1 MSVAGQI
8 TRIHCG
14 TFDAEQYWR
23 GSELAKLP
31 GLVDKENLRIV
42 SMMDELL
49 FAFCNPNE
57 ALITRKA
64 MNPAHKQYLGDI
76 GFRFYNNEFDL
87 DGEGKETGKSMLQL
101 LTEADHS
108 AFTAISGGKPEL
120 EPFAAIPFTREAS
133 ERHGFDCR
141 MPDMDII
148 RRVNT
153 KTYSTEMKERLD
165 LANDSFIVNHSSE
178 LQLLGE
184 SLLRR
189 GPFLIKDNYGVSGQG
204 NLLVESISILERVVS
219 YTAMQENKGKQ
230 SQFVVEPYLDKDC
243 DFSCQFMIAE
253 DGAYQLIS
261 VQRLANDEF
270 AYQESYTPEPEFL
283 QMLEGKGYFDLM
295 ERIAKGLYSDG
306 YYGHVCVDSMQLRNG
321 DLIPLIEINAR
332 KSMSLIKNQVD
343 RFLTPQD
350 LQGNLRYYSVT
361 TTNAELQFEDLLA
374 AMEDSDLLYRP
385 GKDAG
390 IIPLTANTLTINR
403 KADKPYKG
411 RLYVSMAGRHGQVR
425 QELHQKLS
433 GLLSSFSLQVMN

>member
-1 MSVAGQI
+1 
-8 TRIHCG
+8 
-14 TFDAEQYWR
+14 
-23 GSELAKLP
+23 
-31 GLVDKENLRIV
+31 
-42 SMMDELL
+42 
-49 FAFCNPNE
+49 
-57 ALITRKA
+57 
-64 MNPAHKQYLGDI
+64 
-76 GFRFYNNEFDL
+76 
-87 DGEGKETGKSMLQL
+87 
-101 LTEADHS
+101 
-108 AFTAISGGKPEL
+108 
-120 EPFAAIPFTREAS
+120 
-133 ERHGFDCR
+133 
-141 MPDMDII
+141 
-148 RRVNT
+148 
-153 KTYSTEMKERLD
+153 
-165 LANDSFIVNHSSE
+165 
-178 LQLLGE
+178 
-184 SLLRR
+184 
-189 GPFLIKDNYGVSGQG
+189 
-204 NLLVESISILERVVS
+204 
-219 YTAMQENKGKQ
+219 
-230 SQFVVEPYLDKDC
+230 
-243 DFSCQFMIAE
+243 MIAE

>member
-219 YTAMQENKGKQ
+219 YTAMQETKG
-230 SQFVVEPYLDKDC
+230 S
-243 DFSCQFMIAE
+243 
-253 DGAYQLIS
+253 
-261 VQRLANDEF
+261 N
-270 AYQESYTPEPEFL
+270 
-283 QMLEGKGYFDLM
+283 
-295 ERIAKGLYSDG
+295 
-306 YYGHVCVDSMQLRNG
+306 RN
-321 DLIPLIEINAR
+321 
-332 KSMSLIKNQVD
+332 
-343 RFLTPQD
+343 
-350 LQGNLRYYSVT
+350 
-361 TTNAELQFEDLLA
+361 
-374 AMEDSDLLYRP
+374 
-385 GKDAG
+385 
-390 IIPLTANTLTINR
+390 
-403 KADKPYKG
+403 
-411 RLYVSMAGRHGQVR
+411 
-425 QELHQKLS
+425 LS
-433 GLLSSFSLQVMN
+433 